1 MELVYKLIQNLL
13 LYFVIA
19 IGENS
24 LKMKNNAMMLSSVYD
39 AMKSNGGEGYR
50 NAFYP
55 NDLLSYDLRNKRN
68 INEKWDVDNVVQ
80 YEEPAHAIKPE
91 RYIVTE
97 VEEGCIVLS
106 DSEITYRMI
115 ENEVQYLK

>member
-39 AMKSNGGEGYR
+39 AMKSNGGGGEGYR

-97 VEEGCIVLS
+97 VEEGCIV
-106 DSEITYRMI
+106 I